1 MSLEQNEW
9 KMLRGDGGFRKA
21 GGWVFGNKRE
31 REREKKQIAR
41 QSPSRRLATPS
52 FLASQVESLRQA
64 VQQEHGEI
72 AGLCGTSAWL
82 WCEEILMSG
91 AAWASLLPSI
101 AKATGPV

>member
-1 MSLEQNEW
+1 MSGRCYEVMGVSGKLA
-9 KMLRGDGGFRKA
+9 A
-21 GGWVFGNKRE
+21 GYLAIRE